1 MCARG
6 VPAQAGVWR
15 GFSAAMYRAIP
26 VNAAIFLAV
35 EGTRQSLQW
44 LEENS
49 YLGKPLPATA

>member
-1 MCARG
+1 M
-6 VPAQAGVWR
+6 PALQMGVWR

-35 EGTRQSLQW
+35 EGARQSLQW

-49 YLGKPLPATA
+49 YLGKPLTATA